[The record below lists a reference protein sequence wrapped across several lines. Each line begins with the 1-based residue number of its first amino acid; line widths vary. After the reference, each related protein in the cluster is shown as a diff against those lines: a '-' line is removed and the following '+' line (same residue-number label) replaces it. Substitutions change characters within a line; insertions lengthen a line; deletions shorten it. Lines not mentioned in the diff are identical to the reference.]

1 MGLKMS
7 LIIGMSIAISPSE
20 LVAQVNVSEAAA
32 NWASVAQ
39 CADLTSAS
47 ARHDC
52 VDAVLRR
59 TGVLDD
65 QKLAQAAR
73 NEFGTEG
80 RPRERGGVSTVQA
93 VTGSASA
100 SAEVS
105 APPSQSAGPA
115 RAQDI
120 ERLITTVTSF
130 ISVGYNRLSVTT
142 AEGSVWEQTQAE
154 AFTSDPRRGDRF
166 VIERGAIG
174 GFRCQFREASLY
186 RCKRVD

>member
-39 CADLTSAS
+39 CADLASAS

-80 RPRERGGVSTVQA
+80 RPRERGGVSTVQP
-93 VTGSASA
+93 VTGPA
-100 SAEVS
+100 SAEVPVPS
-105 APPSQSAGPA
+105 SQSAGPA

-120 ERLITTVTSF
+120 ERLITTVTSVS
-130 ISVGYNRLSVTT
+130 SVGYNRLSVTT